1 MTVKTFLPIPPSL
14 KNQPRNR
21 GLIIQERR
29 LAALKW
35 RKMGLSY
42 EKIAE
47 KLGVSSMT
55 VGYDIRYCLKELV
68 ELTAQETDE
77 YRQLEVERLDK
88 MIEVCMI
95 QIEAGGNG
103 ALWAIDRA
111 ITIADRRAKFLGLDK
126 PMALILA
133 GHKENP
139 LEVEHTHS
147 IDKSLMDR
155 MTRLAGLSSDNET
168 PTEENML
175 TINGE
180 GKLLEKT
187 LQI

>member
-1 MTVKTFLPIPPSL
+1 MTVKTFLPIPPRL
-14 KNQPRNR
+14 KNQPKNR
-21 GLIIQERR
+21 HLIIQERR
-29 LAALKW
+29 LEALKL

-42 EKIAE
+42 VKIA
-47 KLGVSSMT
+47 KRLGVSSFT
-55 VGYDIRYCLKELV
+55 IGNDLRFCLKELV

-126 PMALILA
+126 PLSLIVA
-133 GHKENP
+133 GDKDNPIEIQHK
-139 LEVEHTHS
+139 HS
-147 IDKSLMDR
+147 IDDELMSR
-155 MTRLAGLSSDNET
+155 MNRLAG
-168 PTEENML
+168 
-175 TINGE
+175 I
-180 GKLLEKT
+180 EKESIAQT
-187 LQI
+187 AQDDVIDVEIKELPSP

>member
-126 PMALILA
+126 PMALIVA
-133 GHKENP
+133 GDKDNPIEIQHK
-139 LEVEHTHS
+139 HS
-147 IDKSLMDR
+147 IDDELMSR
-155 MTRLAGLSSDNET
+155 MNRLAGVESESTAQTAQDDVIDIEVKEL
-168 PTEENML
+168 PAP
-175 TINGE
+175 
-180 GKLLEKT
+180 
-187 LQI
+187 

>member
-1 MTVKTFLPIPPSL
+1 
-14 KNQPRNR
+14 
-21 GLIIQERR
+21 
-29 LAALKW
+29 
-35 RKMGLSY
+35 MGLSY

-126 PMALILA
+126 PLSLIVA
-133 GHKENP
+133 GDKDNPIEIQHK
-139 LEVEHTHS
+139 HS
-147 IDKSLMDR
+147 IDDELMSR
-155 MTRLAGLSSDNET
+155 MNRLAGVE
-168 PTEENML
+168 EENAAQL
-175 TINGE
+175 TSDDEVIDVKVTE
-180 GKLLEKT
+180 LPSP
-187 LQI
+187 

>member
-1 MTVKTFLPIPPSL
+1 MTVRTFLPIPPRL
-14 KNQPRNR
+14 KNQPKNRN
-21 GLIIQERR
+21 LIIQERR

-42 EKIAE
+42 VKIAE

-55 VGYDIRYCLKELV
+55 IGADIRFCLKELV

-88 MIEVCMI
+88 MIEVCMK

-126 PMALILA
+126 PMALIIA
-133 GHKENP
+133 GDKNNP
-139 LEVEHTHS
+139 LEVEHKHS
-147 IDKSLMDR
+147 IDDELMTR
-155 MTRLAGLSSDNET
+155 MKRLAGLES
-168 PTEENML
+168 EN
-175 TINGE
+175 TAQAAQGE
-180 GKLLEKT
+180 IIDAEVKELPAP
-187 LQI
+187 